1 MTMSGFNWPSRS
13 TITMVAGDPGDST
26 STSVLSTYQT
36 SSDTTLMTV
45 SYTDTVSSTPSVVI
59 SSGSSTVSSTS
70 AVVISSRPST
80 VSPIISTSSPISR
93 NPGPGNTSISTPS
106 VRRPEVAS
114 VSSNSSARLGAGAIA
129 GIAVGGILLLVLIVC
144 AWFFWRLRKRL
155 TPAVNSDEDLGRR
168 DEKVTFGASAPT
180 DFTGVFNDTAFHGLP
195 VTGQR
200 HELEPPRYHK
210 SDLVHELDGS
220 SRPGELPS
228 KDASSHTVEC
238 LKVADAGN
246 IETTDDVAFDGEA
259 QRRREVEWLEKE
271 EARIRHKRETLLQ
284 QRVQRLV

>member
-70 AVVISSRPST
+70 AVVIS
-80 VSPIISTSSPISR
+80 
-93 NPGPGNTSISTPS
+93 
-106 VRRPEVAS
+106 
-114 VSSNSSARLGAGAIA
+114 
-129 GIAVGGILLLVLIVC
+129 
-144 AWFFWRLRKRL
+144 
-155 TPAVNSDEDLGRR
+155 
-168 DEKVTFGASAPT
+168 T
-180 DFTGVFNDTAFHGLP
+180 DFTGVFNDTAFQGLP